1 MMNNYLFNFNSKS
14 KKIILV
20 DEDENLITEQEMVKK
35 VNMISKYIIDHSV
48 IILIADNCFEFIAGY
63 VASVN
68 NKKTISIILDKSF
81 SKSYMEKII
90 RKFKPNYIYSPK
102 TIFFNNLRFKE
113 INEFKKFK
121 ILKLNFNHARK
132 INNKNFILLSTSGTT
147 ESPKFVRLSKKNIED
162 NTSKII
168 NYLKI
173 KKSHRTITTM
183 PAGYSYGL
191 SILNSHLKSGAK
203 IILNNSSV
211 IEKIFW
217 NKINKFKVSSFGGV
231 PELYE
236 FLKRIDFKK
245 YVSKNL
251 KYLSQAG
258 GKMDERTLRYFGNIC
273 KINKIKF
280 YVMYGQ
286 TEASPRI
293 SYLEWKYFFSKI
305 NSIGK
310 PLKGYKLKII
320 KKNKEIKKPNIT
332 GEIVLYGDS
341 VCLGYAKNLNDLK
354 KGDVNKKVLYT
365 GDLGF
370 RDKEGFIYLS
380 GRSKKIVKIFGKRYD
395 LLEIESYLKKSNI
408 KAKCR
413 LEDKKISID
422 VIDLSIKEKI
432 IDIIFNKFQL
442 NKNFIS
448 VNLKKSKTFKEYY

>member
-1 MMNNYLFNFNSKS
+1 
-14 KKIILV
+14 
-20 DEDENLITEQEMVKK
+20 
-35 VNMISKYIIDHSV
+35 
-48 IILIADNCFEFIAGY
+48 
-63 VASVN
+63 
-68 NKKTISIILDKSF
+68 
-81 SKSYMEKII
+81 
-90 RKFKPNYIYSPK
+90 
-102 TIFFNNLRFKE
+102 
-113 INEFKKFK
+113 
-121 ILKLNFNHARK
+121 
-132 INNKNFILLSTSGTT
+132 
-147 ESPKFVRLSKKNIED
+147 
-162 NTSKII
+162 
-168 NYLKI
+168 
-173 KKSHRTITTM
+173 M

-203 IILNNSSV
+203 IILNNNSV

-395 LLEIESYLKKSNI
+395 LLEIENYLKKSNI

-448 VNLKKSKTFKEYY
+448 VNLKKSKNFKEYY

>member
-1 MMNNYLFNFNSKS
+1 
-14 KKIILV
+14 
-20 DEDENLITEQEMVKK
+20 
-35 VNMISKYIIDHSV
+35 
-48 IILIADNCFEFIAGY
+48 
-63 VASVN
+63 
-68 NKKTISIILDKSF
+68 
-81 SKSYMEKII
+81 
-90 RKFKPNYIYSPK
+90 
-102 TIFFNNLRFKE
+102 
-113 INEFKKFK
+113 
-121 ILKLNFNHARK
+121 
-132 INNKNFILLSTSGTT
+132 
-147 ESPKFVRLSKKNIED
+147 
-162 NTSKII
+162 
-168 NYLKI
+168 
-173 KKSHRTITTM
+173 
-183 PAGYSYGL
+183 
-191 SILNSHLKSGAK
+191 
-203 IILNNSSV
+203 
-211 IEKIFW
+211 
-217 NKINKFKVSSFGGV
+217 
-231 PELYE
+231 
-236 FLKRIDFKK
+236 
-245 YVSKNL
+245 
-251 KYLSQAG
+251 
-258 GKMDERTLRYFGNIC
+258 
-273 KINKIKF
+273 
-280 YVMYGQ
+280 MYGQ

-395 LLEIESYLKKSNI
+395 LLEIENYLKKSNI

-448 VNLKKSKTFKEYY
+448 VNLKKSKNFKEYY

>member
-1 MMNNYLFNFNSKS
+1 MNNYLFNFDSKS

-20 DEDENLITEQEMVKK
+20 DEDENLITEKEMVKK
-35 VNMISKYIIDHSV
+35 INMISKYIIDHSV
-48 IILIADNCFEFIAGY
+48 IVLIADNCFEFIAGY

-81 SKSYMEKII
+81 SKTYMEKII

-102 TIFFNNLRFKE
+102 TIFFDNLRFKE

-121 ILKLNFNHARK
+121 ILKLNFNHERK

-173 KKSHRTITTM
+173 KKTHRTITTM

-286 TEASPRI
+286 TEESPRI

-310 PLKGYKLKII
+310 TLKGYKLKII

-395 LLEIESYLKKSNI
+395 LLEIENYLKKSNI

-448 VNLKKSKTFKEYY
+448 VNLKKSKNFKEYY